1 MRSMECESLAREE
14 TDEPDGDRGRGGG
27 DRGGG
32 ETTAS
37 FARDFAH

>member
-14 TDEPDGDRGRGGG
+14 TDEPDGDRGRG